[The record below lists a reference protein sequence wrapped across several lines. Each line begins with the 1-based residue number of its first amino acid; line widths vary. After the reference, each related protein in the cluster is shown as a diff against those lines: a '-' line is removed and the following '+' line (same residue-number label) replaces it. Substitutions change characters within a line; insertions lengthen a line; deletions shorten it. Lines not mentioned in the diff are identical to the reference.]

1 MSLTDR
7 FAVRFTPHAQD
18 DLLRLYVFILQRDA
32 SDLALAERALD
43 AITHAIG
50 GLERS
55 PFSYRKVRADNPFLR
70 ELLILFGAAG
80 YVALLEIEEERTV
93 TILAVRH
100 QLEDDWL

>member
-1 MSLTDR
+1 MSLADR
-7 FAVRFTPHAQD
+7 FAVRFTSHAED
-18 DLLRLYVFILQRDA
+18 DLLRLYAFLLQRDNA
-32 SDLALAERALD
+32 GFAVAERALE
-43 AITHAIG
+43 AIRHAIR
-50 GLERS
+50 GLELS
-55 PFSYRKVRADNPFLR
+55 PFSYRKIRADNPFLR

>member
-1 MSLTDR
+1 MSLADR
-7 FAVRFTPHAQD
+7 FAVRFTPHAED
-18 DLLRLYVFILQRDA
+18 DLLRLYAFILQRDA
-32 SDLALAERALD
+32 SDLSRAEGVPD
-43 AITHAIG
+43 AIGHGIR

-70 ELLILFGAAG
+70 ELVIPFGAAG
-80 YVALLEIEEERTV
+80 YVALFEIEEERTV